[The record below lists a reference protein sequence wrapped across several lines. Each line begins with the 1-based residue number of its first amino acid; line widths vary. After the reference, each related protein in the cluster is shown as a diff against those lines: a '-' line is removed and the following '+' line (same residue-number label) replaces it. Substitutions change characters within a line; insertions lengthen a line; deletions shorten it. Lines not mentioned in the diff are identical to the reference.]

1 MLQLFKRKNHSPR
14 EEMQAVLGDYE
25 LPSFPVI
32 VLNALEKVRDEQAS
46 PTAIAEVVASDPGL
60 TVQLLKTV
68 NSAAYSLK
76 HKVENIDHAV
86 SLLGR
91 GELETIL
98 ISVGVREVLPVV
110 EIPGFDMQRFWCTAA
125 RRAATA
131 RALADL
137 IDPSRRSE
145 SYTAALLQD
154 MAIPV
159 LAQRRPDD
167 YGPLLERWHATD
179 NADLA
184 ELERAAF
191 GWDHA
196 MVAMW
201 MCADWDF
208 PERLIQAIGAHHG
221 NGADGLAALP
231 AVSLVALLRESERN
245 PGVQALIDA
254 AVSSHGLAPEQLDEL
269 VTASFEAAEDI
280 ARMFA

>member
-1 MLQLFKRKNHSPR
+1 MRNLFKRIISSPR

-32 VLNALEKVRDEQAS
+32 VLNALEKVRDESAAPS
-46 PTAIAEVVASDPGL
+46 AIAEVVAADPGL

-98 ISVGVREVLPVV
+98 ISMGVREVLPVV
-110 EIPGFDMQRFWCTAA
+110 NIQGFDMQRFWRTAA

-137 IDPSRRSE
+137 IDPSKRSE

-179 NADLA
+179 TDLA
-184 ELERAAF
+184 VLEREVF

-201 MCADWDF
+201 MCDDWDF
-208 PERLIQAIGAHHG
+208 PERLTQAIGAHHG
-221 NGADGLAALP
+221 SEESGLAPLP
-231 AVSLVALLRESERN
+231 AVSLVALLREIDAA
-245 PGVQALIDA
+245 PGVEALIDKA
-254 AVSSHGLAPEQLDEL
+254 CEDHGLARDRVEAL
-269 VTASFEAAEDI
+269 VETSFEAAEDI
-280 ARMFA
+280 ARMIA

>member
-1 MLQLFKRKNHSPR
+1 MLKLFKQKIHNARK
-14 EEMQAVLGDYE
+14 EMQVVLGDYE

-46 PTAIAEVVASDPGL
+46 RSEIAEVVAADPGL

-68 NSAAYSLK
+68 NSAAYSLR
-76 HKVENIDHAV
+76 HKVENVDHAV

-98 ISVGVREVLPVV
+98 ISMGVRQVLPVV
-110 EIPGFDMQRFWCTAA
+110 NIPGFDMQRFWRTAA

-131 RALADL
+131 RTLADL
-137 IDPSRRSE
+137 INPAMRSE

-159 LAQRRPDD
+159 LAQQRPDD
-167 YGPLLERWHATD
+167 YGPLLERWHSSD
-179 NADLA
+179 ADLA
-184 ELERAAF
+184 VMEREAF

-196 MVAMW
+196 LVAMW
-201 MCADWDF
+201 MCDNWDF
-208 PERLIQAIGAHHG
+208 PERLTQAIGAHHG
-221 NGADGLAALP
+221 LDDDGLAALP
-231 AVSLVALLRESERN
+231 SVSLVALLRETESN
-245 PGVQALIDA
+245 PGVQALINV
-254 AVSSHGLAPEQLDEL
+254 AVNNHGLEREQMEEL
-269 VTASFEAAEDI
+269 VAASFEAAEDI